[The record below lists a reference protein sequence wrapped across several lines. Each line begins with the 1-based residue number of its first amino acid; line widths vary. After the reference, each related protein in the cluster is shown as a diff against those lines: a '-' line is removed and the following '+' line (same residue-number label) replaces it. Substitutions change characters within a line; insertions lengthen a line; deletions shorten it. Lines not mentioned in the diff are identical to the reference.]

1 MRALK
6 ALAALLSYPRVELI
20 DALPEIR
27 VAIAAERR
35 IAPAER
41 SRLAALAD
49 ELAASDLLEAQ
60 ELYVAIFDRGRT
72 TSLNLFEH
80 LHGDSRDRGQAMVDL
95 AATYA
100 RAGLA
105 LETRELP
112 DYLPVLLEYLST
124 RPFAEVEE
132 TLRDCAHLLRA
143 IGEAL
148 ERRRSPYAAVIAALL
163 GIAGEARLAA
173 AAEPE
178 ASAEEAEASL
188 DEEWA
193 EQPVLFGLGC
203 GDARQA
209 SGGVKPVRF
218 VRKVA

>member
-1 MRALK
+1 
-6 ALAALLSYPRVELI
+6 
-20 DALPEIR
+20 LPEIR
-27 VAIAAERR
+27 ATIAAERR

-41 SRLAALAD
+41 ARLAALAD
-49 ELAASDLLEAQ
+49 EIAAADLLEAQ
-60 ELYVAIFDRGRT
+60 ELYVATFDRGRA

-124 RPFAEVEE
+124 RPLAEVEE
-132 TLRDCAHLLRA
+132 TLRDCARLLRA

-148 ERRRSPYAAVIAALL
+148 ERRRSPYAAVVAALL
-163 GIAGEARLAA
+163 VIAGEARLAA
-173 AAEPE
+173 
-178 ASAEEAEASL
+178 SAEAGEPADGPEASL

-203 GDARQA
+203 GDARQG